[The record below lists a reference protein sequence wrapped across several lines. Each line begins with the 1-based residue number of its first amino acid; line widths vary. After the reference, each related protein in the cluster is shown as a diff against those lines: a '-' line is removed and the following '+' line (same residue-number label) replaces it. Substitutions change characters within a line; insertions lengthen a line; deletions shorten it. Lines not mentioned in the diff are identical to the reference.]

1 MQSLICL
8 DIKWTIFYGVCLS
21 SVTNLHQEVKIP
33 AKTENE
39 SGETVSKFDKYLQE
53 LRETTYLI
61 KIVTA
66 LVVGE
71 IAAS

>member
-8 DIKWTIFYGVCLS
+8 DSKWTIFYGVCLS
-21 SVTNLHQEVKIP
+21 SVTNLYQEVKIP

-39 SGETVSKFDKYLQE
+39 SGETVSKCDKYLQE